1 MTSPI
6 PTSMRGPVRISTT
19 LHRALYETL
28 STRARQEG
36 RSMSNLIAYLLER
49 ALHQDINPPA

>member
-1 MTSPI
+1 
-6 PTSMRGPVRISTT
+6 MRGPVRISTT

-49 ALHQDINPPA
+49 ALHPDINPPA